1 MILGAFELATVLELV
16 CFTYISLSVLA
27 TVCDALPVSTAALVV
42 FACISGSGGDVAVGY
57 LVWMV
62 LGICFR
68 CDLVV
73 LHFFSY
79 DFWVRDL
86 IQNSV
91 CDPNILAIRH
101 QCLSWHYPTPQCTK
115 DRSVGA
121 PPGRVCYQR
130 DSPAEQQLRLP
141 DTCVSTLLK
150 KGKR

>member
-1 MILGAFELATVLELV
+1 M
-16 CFTYISLSVLA
+16 LA
-27 TVCDALPVSTAALVV
+27 TVCDALPESTAALVV

-91 CDPNILAIRH
+91 CDPNILAIR
-101 QCLSWHYPTPQCTK
+101 QQTGKGSEMVSDIFKTQSLLYRPNVVVISCFSLVNCLNI
-115 DRSVGA
+115 
-121 PPGRVCYQR
+121 
-130 DSPAEQQLRLP
+130 
-141 DTCVSTLLK
+141 
-150 KGKR
+150 

>member
-42 FACISGSGGDVAVGY
+42 FACISGSGGDVAVGC

-86 IQNSV
+86 IRNSV

-101 QCLSWHYPTPQCTK
+101 NHMF
-115 DRSVGA
+115 DF
-121 PPGRVCYQR
+121 
-130 DSPAEQQLRLP
+130 
-141 DTCVSTLLK
+141 
-150 KGKR
+150 